1 MGLAAF
7 NRARKER
14 EAQTSPPPKQ
24 ETPADEGQDQKKKKR
39 TAQGD
44 K

>member
-14 EAQTSPPPKQ
+14 EAQASPPKKQ
-24 ETPADEGQDQKKKKR
+24 DNADKDQKQDKKKR